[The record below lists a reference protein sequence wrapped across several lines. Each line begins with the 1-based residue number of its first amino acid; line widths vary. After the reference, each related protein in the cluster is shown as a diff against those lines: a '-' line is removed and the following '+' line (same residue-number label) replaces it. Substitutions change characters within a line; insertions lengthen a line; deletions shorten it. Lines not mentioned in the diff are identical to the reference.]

1 MNSASFILISFVFL
15 QYGINKLPDI
25 ILNHMVKK
33 MNCKKIISVC
43 LTISLLTGCSGKKS
57 NPANVEAAIPV
68 LTTKPSKIKSEKEIS
83 LSGNIEGNKTVRL
96 GFLVA
101 GKIDFI
107 AANEGQL
114 VSKGELLSSL
124 DPTNYGIAKE
134 LADIQV
140 SQVQDEYDR
149 LKLMHDNNSLSESD
163 FAKITYGLQ
172 QAKAQQKL
180 HTKNQADTKLYSPIT
195 GVLLKK
201 LCEVGEITGVG
212 IPLFVVSDIRKIK
225 VSAFIPENELHNIKL
240 GQEGKVLV
248 SSLSET
254 FIGRIIEVGSAADPA
269 SRSFSVKIEVD
280 NPKML
285 IRPGMI
291 AEVKI
296 ITGEDKELMV
306 IPVEAVLHDFN
317 NQSFVYV
324 VDESTNK
331 GFKRTVSL
339 GEAIDDKIEV
349 ISGLKETETIVSG
362 GQQKLVDGS
371 PVVITK

>member
-1 MNSASFILISFVFL
+1 MNS
-15 QYGINKLPDI
+15 
-25 ILNHMVKK
+25 
-33 MNCKKIISVC
+33 KKILSVC
-43 LTISLLTGCSGKKS
+43 LAISLLTGCTGKKS
-57 NPANVEAAIPV
+57 NPVNTEIPTPI
-68 LTTKPSKIKSEKEIS
+68 LTVKASKIRSATEIS
-83 LSGNIEGNKTVRL
+83 LSGNIEGSKTVRL

-107 AANEGQL
+107 AENEGQL

-124 DPTNYGIAKE
+124 DPTNYSIAKE

-140 SQVQDEYDR
+140 NQVQDEYDR

-163 FAKITYGLQ
+163 FAKISFGLQ

-180 HTKNQADTKLYSPIT
+180 HTKNLADTKLYSPIT

-212 IPLFVVSDIRKIK
+212 IPLFVISDIKKIK

-240 GQEGKVLV
+240 GQEAKVLV
-248 SSLSET
+248 SSLSDT
-254 FIGRIIEVGSAADPA
+254 FIGRIIEIGSAADPA

-280 NPKML
+280 NSKML

-296 ITGEDKELMV
+296 MTGEDKELMV
-306 IPVEAVLHDFN
+306 IPVEAILHDIN

-324 VDESTNK
+324 VDEPAGK
-331 GFKRTVSL
+331 AFKRFIGL
-339 GEAIDDKIEV
+339 GKPVNDKIEV
-349 ISGLKETETIVSG
+349 TSGLAETELIVSG

-371 PVVITK
+371 AVIINK

>member
-1 MNSASFILISFVFL
+1 MNNKKLFYVFL
-15 QYGINKLPDI
+15 
-25 ILNHMVKK
+25 
-33 MNCKKIISVC
+33 S
-43 LTISLLTGCSGKKS
+43 ISLLAGCTGKKS
-57 NPANVEAAIPV
+57 NPVNTETAMPV
-68 LTTKPSKIKSEKEIS
+68 LTTKASRIRSGTEIS
-83 LSGNIEGNKTVRL
+83 LSGNIEGSKTVRL

-114 VSKGELLSSL
+114 VEKGELLSSL

-140 SQVQDEYDR
+140 NQVQDEYDR

-172 QAKAQQKL
+172 QARAQQKL
-180 HTKNQADTKLYSPIT
+180 HTKNLADTKLYSPIA

-212 IPLFVVSDIRKIK
+212 MPLFVVSDIRKVK
-225 VSAFIPENELHNIKL
+225 VSAFIPENELHNLKI
-240 GQEGKVLV
+240 GQEARVFV

-254 FIGRIIEVGSAADPA
+254 FVGRIIEVGSAADAA
-269 SRSFSVKIEVD
+269 SRAFSVKIEVE

-291 AEVKI
+291 AEAKI
-296 ITGEDKELMV
+296 VTGQEKELIV

-324 VDESTNK
+324 IDESASK
-331 GFKRTVSL
+331 AFKRFVSL
-339 GEAIDDKIEV
+339 GQAVNDKIEI

-371 PVVITK
+371 QIVINK

>member
-1 MNSASFILISFVFL
+1 MNNKKLFYVFL
-15 QYGINKLPDI
+15 
-25 ILNHMVKK
+25 
-33 MNCKKIISVC
+33 SV
-43 LTISLLTGCSGKKS
+43 SLLTGCTGKKS
-57 NPANVEAAIPV
+57 NPVNTETAIPV
-68 LTTKPSKIKSEKEIS
+68 LTTKASKIRSGTEIS
-83 LSGNIEGNKTVRL
+83 LSGNIEGSKTVRL

-107 AANEGQL
+107 AANEGQM

-140 SQVQDEYDR
+140 NQVQDEYDR

-163 FAKITYGLQ
+163 FAKISYGLQ

-180 HTKNQADTKLYSPIT
+180 HTKNLADTKLYSPIA

-201 LCEVGEITGVG
+201 LCEAGEITGTG
-212 IPLFVVSDIRKIK
+212 IPLFVVSDIRKVK
-225 VSAFIPENELHNIKL
+225 VNTFIPETELHKIKI
-240 GQEGKVLV
+240 GQDARVLV
-248 SSLSET
+248 SSLNET
-254 FIGRIIEVGSAADPA
+254 FNGRIIEVGSAADAA
-269 SRSFSVKIEVD
+269 SRAFSVKIEVD
-280 NPKML
+280 NPKIL

-296 ITGEDKELMV
+296 ASGEDKELLV
-306 IPVEAVLHDFN
+306 IPIEAVLHDFN

-331 GFKRTVSL
+331 AFKRSLSL
-339 GEAIDDKIEV
+339 GKAMNDQIEV
-349 ISGLKETETIVSG
+349 ISGLKETDLIVSG
-362 GQQKLVDGS
+362 GQQKLADGS
-371 PVVITK
+371 PVIISK

>member
-1 MNSASFILISFVFL
+1 MN
-15 QYGINKLPDI
+15 N
-25 ILNHMVKK
+25 N
-33 MNCKKIISVC
+33 KIISV
-43 LTISLLTGCSGKKS
+43 LIIISLLAGCTGKKS
-57 NPANVEAAIPV
+57 NPENNGTSIPV
-68 LTTKPSKIKSEKEIS
+68 LTVKPLINKSEKEIS

-114 VSKGELLSSL
+114 ISKGQLLSSL
-124 DPTNYGIAKE
+124 DPVSYDIAKE

-149 LKLMHDNNSLSESD
+149 LKMMHDSNSLSESD
-163 FAKITYGLQ
+163 FAKITFGLQ

-180 HTKNQADTKLYSPIT
+180 HTKNLADTKLYSPIS
-195 GVLLKK
+195 GILLKK
-201 LCEVGEITGVG
+201 LYEVGEITGVG
-212 IPLFVVSDIRKIK
+212 IPLFVVSDIRKVK
-225 VSAFIPENELHNIKL
+225 VSSFIPENELHDIRL
-240 GQEGKVLV
+240 GQDARILV
-248 SSLSET
+248 PSLNET
-254 FIGRIIEVGSAADPA
+254 YNGRIIEVGSSADPA
-269 SRSFSVKIEVD
+269 SRAFSVRMEVE

-296 ITGEDKELMV
+296 VTGQDNEIMV

-317 NQSFVYV
+317 DQSFVYV
-324 VDESTNK
+324 VDESINK
-331 GFKRTVSL
+331 AFRRNVSL
-339 GEAIDDKIEV
+339 GQAMDDKIEV
-349 ISGLKETETIVSG
+349 ISGLKDTDSVVSG

-371 PVVITK
+371 PVIITK